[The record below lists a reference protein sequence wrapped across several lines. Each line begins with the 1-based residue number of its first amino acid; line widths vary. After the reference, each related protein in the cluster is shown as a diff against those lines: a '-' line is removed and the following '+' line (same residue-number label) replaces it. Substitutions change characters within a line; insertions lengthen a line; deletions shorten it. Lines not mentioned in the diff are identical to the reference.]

1 MQKSHDFTTA
11 KEQFDRGDSLRKI
24 SQDLKIPL
32 RELTRHADANL
43 WKQQKTEDNSLAP
56 VESLAPSPVETED
69 RKAKIA
75 ANRARN
81 LALLENLQKDL
92 GQLAEQL
99 ASGKLIVS
107 RVTPAGIVVKG
118 EATLKDRVDL
128 INYAEKIQDLTYR
141 ALGDV
146 ESAKPD
152 TARDKSGQPNGAIT
166 LILPQIIARPR
177 GERTAVEIHASPSNP
192 EKPVI
197 DLLENGSDDSV

>member
-1 MQKSHDFTTA
+1 MQKIYDFTTA

-24 SQDLKIPL
+24 AQDLKIPL
-32 RELTRHADANL
+32 RELTRYADANL
-43 WKQQKTEDNSLAP
+43 WKPTEQT
-56 VESLAPSPVETED
+56 ESLVTTTTQLVPSPVEPENTED

-92 GQLAEQL
+92 STLSEQL

-177 GERTAVEIHASPSNP
+177 GERTTVEVHASPSSP

-197 DLLENGSDDSV
+197 DLLENDDS